1 MLAWRRE
8 LGGAEEV
15 TSHLQTT
22 EELGILQL
30 KRKRPGLHVSV
41 GGGSMDRARKIEQD
55 VYRPGDQQSKYIFQE
70 QNCRELTKL
79 RQQKRPTMAKING
92 EMYCLHGL

>member
-1 MLAWRRE
+1 
-8 LGGAEEV
+8 
-15 TSHLQTT
+15 
-22 EELGILQL
+22 
-30 KRKRPGLHVSV
+30 
-41 GGGSMDRARKIEQD
+41 MDRARKIEQD

>member
-1 MLAWRRE
+1 
-8 LGGAEEV
+8 
-15 TSHLQTT
+15 
-22 EELGILQL
+22 
-30 KRKRPGLHVSV
+30 
-41 GGGSMDRARKIEQD
+41 MDRARKIEQD

-79 RQQKRPTMAKING
+79 RKQKRPTMAKISG